1 MRRRAAAACAFLLIR
16 GCRMPHPTFFSQSTV
31 SVLFLST
38 IMQYNKNINRSVR
51 LWEETKMANEKIL
64 VVDDDKNICELLRLY
79 LVKEGYNVTMV
90 HDGSAALTE
99 FDKLHPDLVLLD
111 VMMPVMDGWEVC
123 RKIRAKDNTPIIML
137 TAKGETYDKVL
148 GLELGADD
156 YIVKPFDA
164 KEVTARIKAVLRRSS
179 AKEEENK
186 GVYDF
191 DNLHLDM
198 NRYELKVKG
207 KVVEAPPKELELL
220 ACLAGHPNRVYTRD
234 QLLDEVWGFEYYG
247 DSRTIDVH
255 VKRLREKLEGASEQ
269 WSLKTVWGVGY
280 KFEVRE

>member
-16 GCRMPHPTFFSQSTV
+16 GVPYAERNIFSQSTV

-38 IMQYNKNINRSVR
+38 IMRYNKNINRSVR

>member
-16 GCRMPHPTFFSQSTV
+16 GCRMLHPTFFSQSTV

-38 IMQYNKNINRSVR
+38 IMRYNRYINRSVR

-280 KFEVRE
+280 KFEVKE